1 METRA
6 DKKRNTQR
14 GNRNAMGAQNWP
26 RGDTE
31 NVAQNG
37 LTYPRLNLN
46 LNWNWN

>member
-1 METRA
+1 
-6 DKKRNTQR
+6 
-14 GNRNAMGAQNWP
+14 MGAQNWP

-46 LNWNWN
+46 LNWNWNWNWN